1 MINPNNLS
9 DIVKRTLSI
18 MEVNEPAMIKLI
30 KATFAVESYL
40 TDLYDGHKHGFMMME
55 EERIDYVTKEYV
67 RFKPNLKEKIHTATG
82 IDVSAE
88 TFHTIVEELDHNI
101 AFMVAV
107 CYAFYDSK
115 GEDVTSDNLVDLAR
129 IYKNYYNDKSDITI
143 DDFGQTYVE
152 VFLN

>member
-18 MEVNEPAMIKLI
+18 MDVNEPAMVKLI

-40 TDLYDGHKHGFMMME
+40 TDLYDGNRHGFMMMDE
-55 EERIDYVTKEYV
+55 DRIDYVTKEYI
-67 RFKPNLKEKIHTATG
+67 RFKPNLKESIHTATG
-82 IDVSAE
+82 IDVSSE

-115 GEDVTSDNLVDLAR
+115 GEDVTSDDLVDLAR
-129 IYKNYYNDKSDITI
+129 IYKNYYNEKSNITI
-143 DDFGQTYVE
+143 DDFSGTYVD
-152 VFLN
+152 VFIH

>member
-1 MINPNNLS
+1 MINPDNLS

-18 MEVNEPAMIKLI
+18 MDVNEPAMVKLI

-40 TDLYDGHKHGFMMME
+40 TDLYDGNRHGFMMMDE
-55 EERIDYVTKEYV
+55 DRIDYVTKEYV
-67 RFKPNLKEKIHTATG
+67 RFKPNLKEAIHTATG

-88 TFHTIVEELDHNI
+88 TFHTIIEELDHNI

-115 GEDVTSDNLVDLAR
+115 GEDITSDNLVDLAR
-129 IYKNYYNDKSDITI
+129 IYKNYYNEKSDITI
-143 DDFGQTYVE
+143 DDFGQTYTE